1 MDLKRIP
8 MKNLHN
14 MRDLGG
20 YPTADGRMTKW
31 NRLYR
36 SDSPSSLT
44 ADEWAALKNLGV
56 NLFIDLRSEQER
68 EASPVKPGYPA
79 DYEAISLMKELDDLT
94 TELQSQKESQ
104 DSGQAT
110 EQIMKSMELDYTR
123 TLFGNLTGAV
133 KILDLILNN
142 ARSGGNTLFFCF
154 AGKDRTGITAAIVLY
169 MCGVSRE
176 DIIADYMVS
185 STYNEKGA
193 NQMLSEIPKELL
205 DLLPDEETLKKS
217 MGSDPET
224 MACLLDSF
232 ESRDILKALAE
243 NGFGADKQK
252 ELKDLMTEGGAS
264 WTETTK

>member
-8 MKNLHN
+8 MQHLHN

-20 YPTADGRMTKW
+20 YPAAKGHATKW
-31 NRLYR
+31 NQLYR

-44 ADEWAALKNLGV
+44 ADEWAILKDLGI
-56 NLFIDLRSEQER
+56 NLFIDLRSDQER
-68 EASPVKPGYPA
+68 EASPVTPGYPA
-79 DYEAISLMKELDDLT
+79 DYEAISLMKELDELT
-94 TELQSQKESQ
+94 EEMTNQKENQ

-123 TLFGNLTGAV
+123 TLFGNMAGAV
-133 KILDLILNN
+133 QILDLILNN
-142 ARSGGNTLFFCF
+142 IKAGGSTLFFCF
-154 AGKDRTGITAAIVLY
+154 AGKDRTGITAALVLY
-169 MCGVSRE
+169 LCGVSRE

-193 NQMLSEIPKELL
+193 NQMLKEIPKELL

-224 MACLLDSF
+224 MADLLDSF
-232 ESRDILKALAE
+232 ENRDICKALAE
-243 NGFGADKQK
+243 NGFGTDKQK
-252 ELKDLMTEGGAS
+252 ELADLMTEQA
-264 WTETTK
+264 